1 MNGNLD
7 VSNKMLA
14 SKCYAIIDISGAVG
28 PADGHPC
35 LVGA

>member
-14 SKCYAIIDISGAVG
+14 SKQASKQVLCYNRYQRGGG
-28 PADGHPC
+28 PG
-35 LVGA
+35 